1 MQPEENRQV
10 VLVSG
15 GSRGLGLAVVE
26 ALLGQG
32 YKVATFS
39 RQPTADTERLSAAT
53 PNYFASMVGDL
64 SDPEAFPSLIR
75 ESEERLGPLTALVN
89 NAGTLHEALLGR
101 QPIEAIDRV
110 INVNLRGTL
119 LLTRQAIRGMMVRQ
133 RGRIVNISSIVS
145 VSGYKGTAAYSATK
159 GGIDAMTRA
168 LARELG
174 GRNITVNSIAPG
186 YMKTELTDTIDPA
199 QLRQIARRTP
209 LGRLGRVEDVVG
221 LVLFLLSDA
230 AAFISGQTIVV
241 DGGLSA

>member
-15 GSRGLGLAVVE
+15 GSRGLGFAVVE

-32 YKVATFS
+32 HKVATFS
-39 RQPTADTERLSAAT
+39 RQATADTERLSAAN

-64 SDPEAFPSLIR
+64 SDPEAFPGLVR

-186 YMKTELTDTIDPA
+186 YMKTELTGTIDPA
-199 QLRQIARRTP
+199 QLRQIVRRTP